1 MLLKLIVA
9 LVATPLLAAAAKAPA
24 ARKLAAEPSAPATKA
39 FPFPTELHTLPNGLR
54 VVLVPYD
61 SPGLVAYYTL
71 MRVGSRNEPEKGRSG
86 YAHFFEHMMFRG
98 TKAHPVEDYNATVT
112 RLGLNTN
119 AFTSED
125 MTVYHLYGPAKA
137 LPTIIEYEADRFQN
151 LEYDEAGFRTEAG
164 AILGEYA
171 KSASN
176 PGRGQEPP
184 RGILRAAPWAPDK
197 GDTKFP

>member
-1 MLLKLIVA
+1 MMLPLFAA
-9 LVATPLLAAAAKAPA
+9 LVAASAAPAPA
-24 ARKLAAEPSAPATKA
+24 ADAKA
-39 FPFPTELHTLPNGLR
+39 FPFPVEIHSLPNGLR
-54 VVLVPYD
+54 VVFISYD

-71 MRVGSRNEPEKGRSG
+71 MRVGSRNEVEKGRSG

-98 TKAHPVEDYNATVT
+98 TKAHPSQDYNDTVT

-119 AFTSED
+119 AFTSDD

-151 LEYDEAGFRTEAG
+151 LAYDEAQFKTEAG

-176 PGRGQEPP
+176 PEFKLAE
-184 RGILRAAPWAPDK
+184 GIQ
-197 GDTKFP
+197 DTD